1 MISLEGG
8 ELSYRIA
15 TIPGD
20 GIGREVI
27 SEGVRV
33 LKSLAKKSGFG
44 LEFTEF
50 PYSWNIEALFGWV
63 TTTHD
68 FLKAISQE

>member
-1 MISLEGG
+1 M
-8 ELSYRIA
+8 SYRIA

-50 PYSWNIEALFGWV
+50 PYS
-63 TTTHD
+63 
-68 FLKAISQE
+68 